1 MELRDAF
8 GVTEVSQRRVFEQF
22 HNQKSFVPISDFLQT
37 RDEFSVGAL
46 LGGRGEQ
53 LPNSGAVHAVRS
65 ESIWKYVTG
74 ILGFVGCGRGRQP
87 ACSSTERY

>member
-8 GVTEVSQRRVFEQF
+8 GVTEVSQRRVLEQF

-46 LGGRGEQ
+46 LAWISQ
-53 LPNSGAVHAVRS
+53 TPSVYGAV
-65 ESIWKYVTG
+65 
-74 ILGFVGCGRGRQP
+74 
-87 ACSSTERY
+87 